1 MVKKKS
7 GMQRMIS
14 CLLTVCLIVG
24 MFPAAAFAAGS
35 NVVTYPVTGGYIY
48 FDKSTGTVTDCD
60 TRVTRAE
67 IPELIGGV
75 IVTKIKALAFADCS
89 NLNQIALPD
98 SVIEIGSS
106 AFLGCN
112 SLDSI
117 AIPNGVTE
125 IEDNTFSNCSSLS
138 NIMIPNSVVVIGYDA
153 FSGCSSLKSI
163 DIPESVTTIRDSA
176 FIGCGSLNSI
186 TIPESVTTIG
196 SYVFSGCSDLKTAG
210 PIDGGYDYEF
220 GWKTAIP
227 ASAFNGCDGLTSIS
241 IPDSITEIGM
251 DAFVGCSSLNSIM
264 IPDKVTEI
272 GTNAFNSCSSL
283 ISIVLPESMTKI
295 QWAEFCYCSNL
306 RSITIPDT
314 ITEIEDYAFYGCEN
328 LKDVYYAGSKTQ
340 WSAISIGTNN
350 DPLTE
355 ATIHFNSKMP
365 LEQGLHIYTD
375 VPSRIVTIKD
385 TFSIGAVTTDE
396 EGNSM
401 DLSDITFIVEDDNI
415 LQPQNVYE
423 KDGVQ
428 YCNFQANSAGSTRV
442 RIRDANAD
450 RAANISFTVEPVT
463 GNAYTINNFHDVY
476 KNGLQIENSRVS
488 ENSDGSCNI
497 SFDVYNSLYLYGAVE
512 VYGADGQLK
521 DAEYIDKW
529 ADVAGI
535 KDVVSYICEIAL
547 VSAGQSDWKE
557 LASAETHI
565 DVEVPK
571 GGYILISANPKES
584 VVCSMLN
591 SMDLI
596 WQYMDYMGKL
606 KDSMGSEKQL
616 PKVIIQKIQEESD
629 SFPAKWSKAF
639 FNEAFQESITSETG
653 VQDFVKGLVNVLM
666 SNDLDQMVA
675 STLAETIEGSA
686 TDLFTD
692 WFTTAAGPAGIAI
705 DGIFLASN
713 AFNTIIQTA
722 QFCKYSDVRFITV
735 QVPDGDKRSS
745 SDITVECD
753 MDDNTALSV
762 YKIDVEESKKYLVS
776 IADIESQNVKPGNP
790 EDGPGYHRPTRPS
803 DVEIFSAHEI
813 ELVTGIDNYTPEG
826 NVKVILPLPE
836 ELKGYTGRIKVYRI
850 EEDGSATILWG
861 VSDGTRISVVTDHF
875 SVYIIASTSVEENDA
890 EDGGY
895 TIDFLQLLDSDG
907 QALDSIPDGGFYA
920 EVNLTKEDS
929 AKDAVAVL
937 TVYSKN
943 GQMLDSYYL
952 RTGEKGGSYSL
963 NTYVANTDG
972 EAGEIR
978 AFILSSIG
986 NPEPLCPS
994 VSVSDSSATS

>member
-1 MVKKKS
+1 M
-7 GMQRMIS
+7 
-14 CLLTVCLIVG
+14 
-24 MFPAAAFAAGS
+24 
-35 NVVTYPVTGGYIY
+35 N
-48 FDKSTGTVTDCD
+48 D
-60 TRVTRAE
+60 
-67 IPELIGGV
+67 
-75 IVTKIKALAFADCS
+75 
-89 NLNQIALPD
+89 IALPKN
-98 SVIEIGSS
+98 ITQIGGW
-106 AFLGCN
+106 AFY
-112 SLDSI
+112 
-117 AIPNGVTE
+117 
-125 IEDNTFSNCSSLS
+125 NCRSLS
-138 NIMIPNSVVVIGYDA
+138 NIE
-153 FSGCSSLKSI
+153 
-163 DIPESVTTIRDSA
+163 IPEGVEKIET
-176 FIGCGSLNSI
+176 
-186 TIPESVTTIG
+186 
-196 SYVFSGCSDLKTAG
+196 YVFFECSNLKN
-210 PIDGGYDYEF
+210 IR
-220 GWKTAIP
+220 
-227 ASAFNGCDGLTSIS
+227 
-241 IPDSITEIGM
+241 
-251 DAFVGCSSLNSIM
+251 
-264 IPDKVTEI
+264 
-272 GTNAFNSCSSL
+272 
-283 ISIVLPESMTKI
+283 LPESIKEI
-295 QWAEFCYCSNL
+295 HYRAFSNCLNLSDIYYEGSQEQWNQIYFEKESYPPVS
-306 RSITIPDT
+306 
-314 ITEIEDYAFYGCEN
+314 
-328 LKDVYYAGSKTQ
+328 
-340 WSAISIGTNN
+340 
-350 DPLTE
+350 
-355 ATIHFNSKMP
+355 ATIHYNSTGWDDP
-365 LEQGLHIYTD
+365 TGEGNVTDSNSGFHIYTD

-385 TFSIGAVTTDE
+385 TFFIGAVTTDE
-396 EGNSM
+396 EGNTM
-401 DLSDITFIVEDDNI
+401 DLSGITFIVEDDNI
-415 LQPQNVYE
+415 LQPQDVYE
-423 KDGVQ
+423 KGGVQ
-428 YCNFQANSAGSTRV
+428 YCNFQANSVGSTRI

-450 RAANISFTVEPVT
+450 RAATISFTVEPVT

-529 ADVAGI
+529 ADAAGI

-547 VSAGQSDWKE
+547 VSAGQIDWKE
-557 LASAETHI
+557 LASAETHV

-629 SFPAKWSKAF
+629 SFPAEWSKAF

-692 WFTTAAGPAGIAI
+692 WFTTAVGPAGIAI

-745 SDITVECD
+745 SDITVECE
-753 MDDNTALSV
+753 MSDDTALSV
-762 YKIDVEESKKYLVS
+762 YKIDAEGSKQYVISVEE
-776 IADIESQNVKPGNP
+776 AESQNVKPGIP
-790 EDGPGYHRPTRPS
+790 GTGDGPTYERPTDPS

-890 EDGGY
+890 EDDGY
-895 TIDFLQLLDSDG
+895 TIDSLQLLDSDG

-920 EVNLTKEDS
+920 EVNLTKEDG

-937 TVYSKN
+937 TVYSKS

-986 NPEPLCPS
+986 SPEPLCPS
-994 VSVSDSSATS
+994 VTVQ